1 MLRLILEFL
10 RYLNSKMVL
19 PKLIEEVNQ
28 SNNSQEPTKILQRR
42 KWEKGSRL
50 MRSRRRRDDKCFA
63 MHAGFASCS
72 SIPVLFVGSV
82 DFPPPTEATEDP
94 MIMEWSSC
102 YPAPTSGE
110 KMLFMDGW
118 TSLREEWMEVRRE
131 LLE

>member
-1 MLRLILEFL
+1 
-10 RYLNSKMVL
+10 MVL
-19 PKLIEEVNQ
+19 PKFKEGVNQ
-28 SNNSQEPTKILQRR
+28 SNKSLKTVNVPPKKNMERNQDLE
-42 KWEKGSRL
+42 EAEE
-50 MRSRRRRDDKCFA
+50 RRDNKCFA

-131 LLE
+131 LPK